1 MTLRRVPPL
10 LSALLLVGSLALTGT
25 ASAAPDDLGPGR
37 AEITCDASTGKI
49 STRLTGKW
57 VPGFAYQAEFR
68 LLTGSFVRTDGSLGR
83 VPQFPAVTGTGTG
96 ASNGALNIDGY
107 TRDWN
112 ASDYLFY
119 TETVRVIVRN
129 SAGAQ
134 VAQKDATCY
143 RDVYT
148 TYTITCDRSAHTV
161 SATVSG
167 TRYRPNGQV
176 VIEYNR
182 VTTSQRA
189 PGEFR
194 WTSMNLGPTP
204 EISHREPTDANGS
217 WSDLGYSHTFTTDP
231 YYYSQTVHV
240 IVKHTDG
247 TVIGRG
253 SDHCV
258 YADGT

>member
-10 LSALLLVGSLALTGT
+10 LAALLLVGSFALTGT
-25 ASAAPDDLGPGR
+25 ASAAADDPGPGR

-49 STRLTGKW
+49 STRLTGTW

-68 LLTGSFVRTDGSLGR
+68 LLTGSFVRTDGSLGW

-119 TETVRVIVRN
+119 TETVQVIVRN

-134 VAQKDATCY
+134 VSERKATCN
-143 RDVYT
+143 RDART
-148 TYTITCDRSAHTV
+148 TYTLTCDPATHTISATV
-161 SATVSG
+161 SAT
-167 TRYRPNGQV
+167 RYRSNSRV
-176 VIEYNR
+176 YVEYNR
-182 VTTSQRA
+182 ITTYQYTPDST
-189 PGEFR
+189 R
-194 WTSMNLGPTP
+194 WTSWPSSQKP
-204 EISHREPTDANGS
+204 DISHSALTDADGN
-217 WSDLGYSHTFTTDP
+217 WSDLGYSYTFKSEP
-231 YYYSQTVHV
+231 YYYEQTVEV
-240 IVKHTDG
+240 IVKLSDG
-247 TVIGRG
+247 TIVGRG

>member
-1 MTLRRVPPL
+1 MTLRRIPPL
-10 LSALLLVGSLALTGT
+10 LAALLLVGSLALTGT
-25 ASAAPDDLGPGR
+25 ASAAPAAPGPGR

-49 STRLTGKW
+49 STRLTGTW

-68 LLTGSFVRTDGSLGR
+68 LLTSSFVRTDGSLGW

-96 ASNGALNIDGY
+96 ASDGTLNIEGY

-134 VAQKDATCY
+134 VTERDATCD
-143 RDVYT
+143 RDVRT
-148 TYTITCDRSAHTV
+148 TYTLTCDPATHTV
-161 SATVSG
+161 SATVTG
-167 TRYRPNGQV
+167 TRYRPNSGV
-176 VIEYNR
+176 RVEYNR
-182 VTTSQRA
+182 ITTYQTTPDSI
-189 PGEFR
+189 R
-194 WTSMNLGPTP
+194 WTSWPSTQRP
-204 EISHREPTDANGS
+204 DISHSAPTDGDGR
-217 WSDLGYSHTFTTDP
+217 WSDLGYSNTFKSEP
-231 YYYSQTVHV
+231 YYYEQTVEV
-240 IVKHTDG
+240 TVKLSDG
-247 TVIGRG
+247 TIVGRG